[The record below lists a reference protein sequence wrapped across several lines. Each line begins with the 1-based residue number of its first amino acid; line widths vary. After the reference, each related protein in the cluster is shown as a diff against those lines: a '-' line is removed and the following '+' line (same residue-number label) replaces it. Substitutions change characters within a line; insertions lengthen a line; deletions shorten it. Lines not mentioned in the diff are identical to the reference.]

1 MGNLVKTKP
10 VKALVNNGKKKNIS
24 LSNSND
30 KNLQESSPSEQKESL
45 PKEIDL
51 IEENINSGI
60 AKKIKLLRVLNSMSQ
75 SKLAKELGVSFQQ
88 VQKYENGLSNLTVA
102 KLCIIAKI
110 FGTSVNF
117 FFDEN
122 NAFLNNIPTQ
132 AKNIS
137 AVMEDIEM
145 ISGYFKKHN

>member
-1 MGNLVKTKP
+1 MSNITS
-10 VKALVNNGKKKNIS
+10 KKKSKIQTIINSTQNTKKITLVQPVPEFVEIKIEDVKNIDS
-24 LSNSND
+24 I
-30 KNLQESSPSEQKESL
+30 ES
-45 PKEIDL
+45 
-51 IEENINSGI
+51 NINHGI

-122 NAFLNNIPTQ
+122 NEFLNNIPTQ

-145 ISGYFKKHN
+145 ISGYFKKKNN

>member
-1 MGNLVKTKP
+1 MSNITS
-10 VKALVNNGKKKNIS
+10 KKKSKIQTII
-24 LSNSND
+24 NST
-30 KNLQESSPSEQKESL
+30 KNTKQITLVQPL
-45 PKEIDL
+45 PEFVEIK
-51 IEENINSGI
+51 IEEVKNIDSIESNINHGI

-122 NAFLNNIPTQ
+122 NEFLNNIPTQ

-145 ISGYFKKHN
+145 ISGYFKKKNN

>member
-1 MGNLVKTKP
+1 MSNITS
-10 VKALVNNGKKKNIS
+10 KKKSKIQTII
-24 LSNSND
+24 NSTQNT
-30 KNLQESSPSEQKESL
+30 KKITLVQPVPEFV
-45 PKEIDL
+45 EIK
-51 IEENINSGI
+51 IEEVKNIDSIESNINHGI

-122 NAFLNNIPTQ
+122 NEFLNNIPTQ

-145 ISGYFKKHN
+145 ISGYFKKKNN